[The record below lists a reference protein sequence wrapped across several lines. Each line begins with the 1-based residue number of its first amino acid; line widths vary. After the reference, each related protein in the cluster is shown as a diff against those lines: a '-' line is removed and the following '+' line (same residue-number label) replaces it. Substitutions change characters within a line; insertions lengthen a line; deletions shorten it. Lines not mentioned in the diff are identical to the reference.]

1 MIKNSI
7 AIGTMF
13 IALSVAGLYAQKQ
26 TPQAKP
32 VLTEKAVKGVIKNH
46 EKLLEGINVF
56 QADTEPEEAQW
67 LEAFQIAFEEDPNQA
82 GAFLKKNPP
91 PKKLQA
97 IFRQYGLDRKTG
109 ILQIMVIAYVILVPD
124 YEDADFPVPFKIH
137 PDDIKLVEKYRKE
150 LSQILRPAP
159 VEAGCGSDGR

>member
-46 EKLLEGINVF
+46 KELLEGINVLV
-56 QADTEPEEAQW
+56 DTDPEAGQW
-67 LEAFQIAFEEDPNQA
+67 LEAFQIAFEKDLNQA
-82 GAFLKKNPP
+82 GVFLKKNPP

-137 PDDIKLVEKYRKE
+137 PDDIKLVEKSRKE
-150 LSQILRPAP
+150 LSQILRPVP